1 MTTAYTSHHNHL
13 RILDKTKLPKISF
26 TRIANNVKFV
36 FNGAF
41 PVIGVIGTI
50 EVNDD
55 STEVSSDWLRDMPMK
70 IKHF

>member
-1 MTTAYTSHHNHL
+1 MTAAYASLINVFS
-13 RILDKTKLPKISF
+13 DKAKLPTISF

-41 PVIGVIGTI
+41 PVIGAIGTI

-55 STEVSSDWLRDMPMK
+55 STEVSSDWLMV
-70 IKHF
+70 